1 MPSLVHCFVLSIY
14 PLLPCAAMQSVTLP
28 PPLPPSPSARAET
41 ERSCQHTITP
51 CVAIFAKKSCLANL
65 YFRFLLYIAMAIPT
79 FFELPC
85 ILGGAI
91 LVICAVVY
99 LIAALKGEAWVEL
112 TPPRERQKPAGT
124 IIEAP
129 TRAPPRLPSISK
141 METSSSGA
149 TLVGNEVVAQN
160 AVALTV
166 VNEDISVGTWH

>member
-1 MPSLVHCFVLSIY
+1 
-14 PLLPCAAMQSVTLP
+14 
-28 PPLPPSPSARAET
+28 
-41 ERSCQHTITP
+41 
-51 CVAIFAKKSCLANL
+51 
-65 YFRFLLYIAMAIPT
+65 MAIPT

-166 VNEDISVGTWH
+166 VNEDISVAVPAPPRKPSTSGKAAAKPQWIGRLDAASGNTYYENLESQQTQWELPAGIVVMEEPMQDLSI